1 MRPPAEQARY
11 RLAPPVDGPNGTP
24 FWEISD
30 MQKDIPLA
38 TIHKSVPDAE
48 TIANQIL
55 EKLEP
60 GYK

>member
-1 MRPPAEQARY
+1 MRY

-30 MQKDIPLA
+30 IQKDIPLV

-48 TIANQIL
+48 SLANSIL
-55 EKLEP
+55 QKLEFWD
-60 GYK
+60 K